1 MTIERRGTLE
11 PRATDSGSD
20 DALAISLDR
29 VSRTYPDAESPA
41 LFDVSL
47 KIEAGEFVS
56 IVGPSGSGKSTL
68 LNIMG
73 LLDRA
78 SSGRLAIRGQVVESA
93 SEQSLDRVRLHLIGF
108 VFQSSNVLGDDSV
121 ISNAAIGLRVQ
132 GVPMD
137 ARAATA
143 LDALKFVGLEH
154 KHGIQAKLL
163 SGGERQRL
171 AIARAIATQ
180 PRIILADEPTGNLD
194 SNNSRR
200 VIEYLRKLNC
210 EGVTVIVI
218 THDSEVANQADRR
231 IQIRDGRIT
240 SDVGTN
246 SQPKRP
252 SKTSAHPEPSLA
264 RKRQSWVSR
273 LARSLVDDW
282 GDALTALSARTLR
295 TMLLILAFAI
305 AIGGMT
311 GALGISSTTSNA
323 INNRLAIASQDRLAI
338 TVGDGASV
346 LRDDFDELRAGVDR
360 ITRVPHV
367 VGASFVYSAVPA
379 DVRITRVG
387 PSDPEPEVPLSLHS
401 SSKDYFKDF
410 DIKLIP
416 QNSRSAFDDARAGP
430 LAVVSMKAATALNIP
445 YSQKTG
451 PVVGTSIWIED
462 RLVPV
467 VGVFDP
473 GTNFPEYSNSVFVN
487 ASIMRAVART
497 DLKIQV
503 RTEKGFSA
511 AIAQV
516 APLAYSPSDPGK
528 ARVDVTA
535 DIQSIRQGVSND
547 LGSLIALLSLVLML
561 LAIITAASSMYLTVQ
576 NRSAE
581 IALRRA
587 IGSSRWLICRSFI
600 LEGFIVGITA
610 GSLGGVI
617 GTITTLSVSW
627 IQAWPPVLPS
637 GLWLVGILLGT
648 ATGIVSAIYPAWVA
662 SRKDPAIAIRG

>member
-1 MTIERRGTLE
+1 M
-11 PRATDSGSD
+11 
-20 DALAISLDR
+20 AISLER
-29 VSRTYPDAESPA
+29 VSRTYPGAGSPA
-41 LFDVSL
+41 VSDVSL
-47 KIEAGEFVS
+47 AIESGEFVS

-78 SSGRLAIRGQVVESA
+78 STGGLAIRGQTVETA
-93 SEQSLDRVRLHLIGF
+93 SERSLDTMRLHLIGF
-108 VFQSSNVLGDDSV
+108 VFQSSNVIGDDSV

-137 ARAATA
+137 ERALAA
-143 LDALKFVGLEH
+143 LDALEFVGLEH
-154 KHGIQAKLL
+154 KRKVQAKLL

-171 AIARAIATQ
+171 AIARAIATH

-200 VIEYLRKLNC
+200 VIKYLRKLNS

-218 THDSEVANQADRR
+218 THDMEVANQADRR
-231 IQIRDGRIT
+231 IEIRDGRIT
-240 SDVGTN
+240 SDVETN
-246 SQPKRP
+246 SQTMPQLKVP
-252 SKTSAHPEPSLA
+252 VDSEPFGAASQ
-264 RKRQSWVSR
+264 QSWVSR
-273 LARSLVDDW
+273 TVCSLMDDW
-282 GDALTALSARTLR
+282 GDSLTALSARSLR

-323 INNRLAIASQDRLAI
+323 INNRLAIASQDRLSI
-338 TVGDGASV
+338 SIEDGPAV
-346 LRDDFDELRAGVDR
+346 LRDGFDGLRSGVDR
-360 ITRVPHV
+360 IARLPHV
-367 VGASFVYSAVPA
+367 VGASYVYSAVPA
-379 DVRITRVG
+379 DVHITRVK
-387 PSDPEPEVPLSLHS
+387 PHDLEPETPLSLHS
-401 SSKDYFKDF
+401 SSKNYFNDF
-410 DIKLIP
+410 GIGLIP
-416 QNSRSAFDDARAGP
+416 HNIRSALDDPRAGP
-430 LAVVSMKAATALNIP
+430 LAVVSTKAATALDIP
-445 YSQKTG
+445 YSKKTG
-451 PVVGTSIWIED
+451 PAVGASIWIND

-467 VGVFDP
+467 VGVFEP
-473 GTNFPEYSNSVFVN
+473 GPHFPEYADSVFVN
-487 ASIMRAVART
+487 ASIMRALSRS
-497 DLKIQV
+497 DLKVQV

-511 AIAQV
+511 AIARV

-528 ARVDVTA
+528 AKVNVTA
-535 DIQSIRQGVSND
+535 DIQSIRQDVSND

-610 GSLGGVI
+610 GSLGGII
-617 GTITTLSVSW
+617 GTMTTLCVSW
-627 IQAWPPVLPS
+627 IQAWPPVLPPE
-637 GLWLVGILLGT
+637 LWLVGLLLGA

-662 SRKDPAIAIRG
+662 SRKDPAIAIRA

>member
-1 MTIERRGTLE
+1 MTISRSGPLAH
-11 PRATDSGSD
+11 RAKDTGSD
-20 DALAISLDR
+20 DTLAICLER
-29 VSRTYPDAESPA
+29 VSRTYSGAESPA

-47 KIEAGEFVS
+47 TIESGEFVS

-78 SSGRLAIRGQVVESA
+78 GSGRLAIRGQAVEAA
-93 SEQSLDRVRLHLIGF
+93 SERSLDTLRLHMVGF
-108 VFQSSNVLGDDSV
+108 VFQSSNVIGDDSV

-137 ARAATA
+137 ERAVAA
-143 LDALKFVGLEH
+143 LDALEFVGLEH
-154 KHGIQAKLL
+154 KRRVQAKLL

-171 AIARAIATQ
+171 AIARAIATH

-200 VIEYLRKLNC
+200 VIEYLRKLNS

-218 THDSEVANQADRR
+218 THDLDVANQADRR

-240 SDVGTN
+240 SDVETN
-246 SQPKRP
+246 IHPRP
-252 SKTSAHPEPSLA
+252 QYKVPAHPEPFVV
-264 RKRQSWVSR
+264 RKQQPWVSR
-273 LARSLVDDW
+273 VARSLMDDW

-323 INNRLAIASQDRLAI
+323 INNRLAIASQDRLSI
-338 TVGDGASV
+338 TVGEGPAV
-346 LRDDFDELRAGVDR
+346 LRDDFDGLRSGVER
-360 ITRVPHV
+360 ITHVPHV
-367 VGASFVYSAVPA
+367 VGASYVFSAVPA

-387 PSDPEPEVPLSLHS
+387 PSDPEPETPLSLHS
-401 SSKDYFKDF
+401 SSKNYFKDF
-410 DIKLIP
+410 EIQLIP
-416 QNSRSAFDDARAGP
+416 HNSRSALDDPRAGP
-430 LAVVSMKAATALNIP
+430 LAVVPAKAATALDIP
-445 YSQKTG
+445 YSKKTG
-451 PVVGTSIWIED
+451 PVVGASIWIDD

-473 GTNFPEYSNSVFVN
+473 GPNFPEYANSVFVD
-487 ASIMRAVART
+487 ASIMRAVSRT

-528 ARVDVTA
+528 AKVDVTA

-587 IGSSRWLICRSFI
+587 IGSSRWLICRAFI

-610 GSLGGVI
+610 GSLGGII
-617 GTITTLSVSW
+617 GTTTTLSVSW

-637 GLWLVGILLGT
+637 ELWLIGILLGT
-648 ATGIVSAIYPAWVA
+648 ATGIVSAIYPVWVA

>member
-1 MTIERRGTLE
+1 MTTSRSALLAHGAGEAGFDET
-11 PRATDSGSD
+11 
-20 DALAISLDR
+20 LAISLAG
-29 VSRTYPDAESPA
+29 VSRTYPGGGPPA
-41 LFDVSL
+41 LSDVSL
-47 KIEAGEFVS
+47 AIQSGEFVS

-73 LLDRA
+73 LLDRP
-78 SSGRLAIRGQVVESA
+78 SSGRLVIRGQAAGAA
-93 SEQSLDRVRLHLIGF
+93 SERNLDTVRLDSIGF
-108 VFQSSNVLGDDSV
+108 VFQSSNVIGDQSV

-137 ARAATA
+137 ERAETA
-143 LDALKFVGLEH
+143 LDALEFVGLEH
-154 KHGIQAKLL
+154 KRMVQAKLL

-171 AIARAIATQ
+171 AIARAIATHPQ
-180 PRIILADEPTGNLD
+180 IILADEPTGNLD
-194 SNNSRR
+194 SDNGQR
-200 VIEYLRKLNC
+200 VIEYLRKLNS
-210 EGVTVIVI
+210 EGVTVIII
-218 THDSEVANQADRR
+218 THDLNVANQANRR
-231 IQIRDGRIT
+231 IEIQDGRIT
-240 SDVGTN
+240 SDAETN
-246 SQPKRP
+246 NHPRP
-252 SKTSAHPEPSLA
+252 RRKVPAHPAPFVMSSQ
-264 RKRQSWVSR
+264 QSWASR
-273 LARSLVDDW
+273 IAQSLLDDW
-282 GDALTALSARTLR
+282 GDALTALSARTIR
-295 TMLLILAFAI
+295 TTLLILAFAI

-323 INNRLAIASQDRLAI
+323 INTRLAIASQDTLSM
-338 TVGDGASV
+338 TVGDGPVV
-346 LRDDFDELRAGVDR
+346 LPSDFDELRSGVDR

-367 VGASFVYSAVPA
+367 VGASYVYSAVPA

-387 PSDPEPEVPLSLHS
+387 PSDLEPETPLSLHS
-401 SSKDYFKDF
+401 SSKNYFDDF
-410 DIKLIP
+410 GIRLIP
-416 QNSRSAFDDARAGP
+416 DNSRTALDNPRAGP
-430 LAVVSMKAATALNIP
+430 LAIVSTKAAKALDIP
-445 YSQKTG
+445 YSRKTG
-451 PVVGTSIWIED
+451 PVEGASIWIDD

-467 VGVFDP
+467 IGVFDP
-473 GTNFPEYSNSVFVN
+473 GPNFPEYANSVFVD
-487 ASIMRAVART
+487 ASIMRAVSRT

-528 ARVDVTA
+528 AQVDVTA

-561 LAIITAASSMYLTVQ
+561 LAVITAASSMYLTVQ

-581 IALRRA
+581 VALRRA

-610 GSLGGVI
+610 GLLGGII
-617 GTITTLSVSW
+617 GTMTTLGVSW
-627 IQAWPPVLPS
+627 IQSWPPVLPS
-637 GLWLVGILLGT
+637 DLWLVGILLGT

>member
-1 MTIERRGTLE
+1 MH
-11 PRATDSGSD
+11 
-20 DALAISLDR
+20 
-29 VSRTYPDAESPA
+29 
-41 LFDVSL
+41 
-47 KIEAGEFVS
+47 IEAGEFVS

-73 LLDRA
+73 LLDMP
-78 SSGRLAIRGQVVESA
+78 SSGRLTIRGQAVESA
-93 SEQSLDRVRLHLIGF
+93 SEQSLDRMRLHLIGF

-137 ARAATA
+137 ARAAAA
-143 LDALKFVGLEH
+143 LAALKFVGLDH

-171 AIARAIATQ
+171 AIARAIATL

-200 VIEYLRKLNC
+200 VIEYLRKLNS

-231 IQIRDGRIT
+231 IQIRDGLIT
-240 SDVGTN
+240 SDVGTD
-246 SQPKRP
+246 SRPKQPPR
-252 SKTSAHPEPSLA
+252 TSAHPEPSLA
-264 RKRQSWVSR
+264 RKRQPWVSR

-282 GDALTALSARTLR
+282 GDALTALSARPLR
-295 TMLLILAFAI
+295 TTLLILAFAV

-338 TVGDGASV
+338 TVGDGPSA
-346 LRDDFDELRAGVDR
+346 LRDHFDELRAGVDR

-367 VGASFVYSAVPA
+367 VGASFVFSAVPA
-379 DVRITRVG
+379 DVSITRVG
-387 PSDPEPEVPLSLHS
+387 PSDPEPETPLSLHS
-401 SSKDYFKDF
+401 SSKDYFRDF

-416 QNSRSAFDDARAGP
+416 QNSRSAFDDVRAGP

-451 PVVGTSIWIED
+451 PVVGASIWIEG

-473 GTNFPEYSNSVFVN
+473 GTNFPEYSNSVFVD
-487 ASIMRAVART
+487 ASIMRAVARA

-503 RTEKGFSA
+503 RTEKGFSS

-528 ARVDVTA
+528 ARADVTA
-535 DIQSIRQGVSND
+535 DIQSIRQGVSSD

-587 IGSSRWLICRSFI
+587 IGSSRWLICRSFV
-600 LEGFIVGITA
+600 LEGFIVGIAA

-617 GTITTLSVSW
+617 GTITTLCVSW
-627 IQAWPPVLPS
+627 IQDWPPVLPS

-648 ATGIVSAIYPAWVA
+648 ATGVVSAIYPAWVA

>member
-1 MTIERRGTLE
+1 MTISRPGAPEA
-11 PRATDSGSD
+11 RAKDTGSD
-20 DALAISLDR
+20 GAFDISLER
-29 VSRTYPDAESPA
+29 VSRTYPGAESPA
-41 LFDVSL
+41 LLDVSL

-78 SSGRLAIRGQVVESA
+78 SSGRLAIRGKVVEFA
-93 SEQSLDRVRLHLIGF
+93 SEQSLDRVRLHVIGF
-108 VFQSSNVLGDDSV
+108 VFQSSHVLGDDSV

-137 ARAATA
+137 ARAAGA

-154 KHGIQAKLL
+154 KHRVQAKLL

-200 VIEYLRKLNC
+200 IMEYLRKLNS
-210 EGVTVIVI
+210 EGVTVVVI
-218 THDSEVANQADRR
+218 THDPEVANQTDRR
-231 IQIRDGRIT
+231 IQIRDGRIK
-240 SDVGTN
+240 SDVGTG
-246 SQPKRP
+246 SHPKPP
-252 SKTSAHPEPSLA
+252 SKTSANPEPLLVL
-264 RKRQSWVSR
+264 KRQPWAPRVAGT
-273 LARSLVDDW
+273 LMDDW

-305 AIGGMT
+305 GIGGMT

-338 TVGDGASV
+338 SVGDGPSV
-346 LRDDFDELRAGVDR
+346 LRDDFDGLRAGVDR
-360 ITRVPHV
+360 IARVPHV

-379 DVRITRVG
+379 DVRVTSVG
-387 PSDPEPEVPLSLHS
+387 PSEPEPETPLSLHC
-401 SSKDYFKDF
+401 SSKNYFKDF
-410 DIKLIP
+410 GIKLIP
-416 QNSRSAFDDARAGP
+416 QNSWSALDDARTGP

-445 YSQKTG
+445 FSMKTG
-451 PVVGTSIWIED
+451 PVVGASLWVED

-467 VGVFDP
+467 IGVFDP
-473 GTNFPEYSNSVFVN
+473 GPDFPEYSNSVFVD
-487 ASIMRAVART
+487 ASIMRAVARA

-503 RTEKGFSA
+503 RTEKGFSG

-528 ARVDVTA
+528 AKVDVTA

-561 LAIITAASSMYLTVQ
+561 LATITAASSMYLTVQ

-610 GSLGGVI
+610 GSLGGII
-617 GTITTLSVSW
+617 GTITTLYVSW
-627 IQAWPPVLPS
+627 IQAWPPVLPT

>member
-1 MTIERRGTLE
+1 MTTSRSGPLARRAGD
-11 PRATDSGSD
+11 AGSD
-20 DALAISLDR
+20 GTLAISLER
-29 VSRTYPDAESPA
+29 VSRIYPGGGPA
-41 LFDVSL
+41 ALSDVSL
-47 KIEAGEFVS
+47 AIESGEFVS

-78 SSGRLAIRGQVVESA
+78 SSGRLAIRGQAVEAA
-93 SEQSLDRVRLHLIGF
+93 SERNLDTVRLNLIGF
-108 VFQSSNVLGDDSV
+108 VFQSSNVIGDDNV

-137 ARAATA
+137 ERALAA
-143 LDALKFVGLEH
+143 LDALEFVGLEH
-154 KHGIQAKLL
+154 KRMVQAKLL

-171 AIARAIATQ
+171 AIARAIATH

-194 SNNSRR
+194 STNSSR
-200 VIEYLRKLNC
+200 VIEYLRKLNS

-218 THDSEVANQADRR
+218 THDLDVANQANRR
-231 IQIRDGRIT
+231 IEIRDGRIT
-240 SDVGTN
+240 SDIKTN
-246 SQPKRP
+246 NHPKPRYKVP
-252 SKTSAHPEPSLA
+252 AHPTPFVVSSQ
-264 RKRQSWVSR
+264 QSWVSSFAQC
-273 LARSLVDDW
+273 LLDDW
-282 GDALTALSARTLR
+282 GDALTALSARTIR

-323 INNRLAIASQDRLAI
+323 INNRLAIASQDTLSM
-338 TVGDGASV
+338 TVGDGPAV
-346 LRDDFDELRAGVDR
+346 LPSDFDGLRSGVDR

-367 VGASFVYSAVPA
+367 VGASYVYSAVPA

-387 PSDPEPEVPLSLHS
+387 PSDLEPETPLSLHS
-401 SSKDYFKDF
+401 SSKNYFDDF
-410 DIKLIP
+410 EIQLIP
-416 QNSRSAFDDARAGP
+416 DNSRSALDDPRAGP
-430 LAVVSMKAATALNIP
+430 LAVVSTKAANALDIP
-445 YSQKTG
+445 YSKKTG
-451 PVVGTSIWIED
+451 PVVGASIWIDD

-473 GTNFPEYSNSVFVN
+473 GPNFPEYANSVFVD
-487 ASIMRAVART
+487 ASIMRGVSRT

-528 ARVDVTA
+528 AKVDVTA

-547 LGSLIALLSLVLML
+547 LGSLIASLSLVLML

-576 NRSAE
+576 SRSAE

-610 GSLGGVI
+610 GSLGGII
-617 GTITTLSVSW
+617 GTMTTLCVSW

-637 GLWLVGILLGT
+637 DLWLVGILLGT